1 MGTYHKRSNK
11 YRKEVAMKPKDYY
24 LLLGVNKR
32 SDKEEIKQNY
42 RKLAKKYH
50 PDANVG
56 SPEAEEVFKDLTVAY
71 DTLMDK
77 EKKKKYDRLV
87 ARYGYGTPPKSG
99 VKNGEAGREIL
110 ATILGFG
117 KEAAKVF
124 ENGKENIKERI
135 NASKEPKKGSNVET
149 SLDITL
155 EEGFFGTEKKLSLKT
170 TTGKVNTYTVQVPRG
185 IRDSE
190 KIRLAALGKPGK
202 NGGKNGDLII
212 TVNMKEHPNLKLDGV
227 DVHTNVNISYA
238 QAAIGDNLKLKI
250 FGEQVDF
257 VIPALSKE
265 QDRIVI
271 NKKGYVGADN
281 TRGNLIIHLSVRPP
295 EEISER
301 ERKIY
306 EQLLRVEKQ
315 QLKERLAK

>member
-1 MGTYHKRSNK
+1 
-11 YRKEVAMKPKDYY
+11 MKQKDYY

-32 SDKEEIKQNY
+32 SSKEEIKANY

-77 EKKKKYDRLV
+77 EKKKKYDRQV
-87 ARYGYGTPPKSG
+87 ARYGYGIPPKGANKKEVKYG
-99 VKNGEAGREIL
+99 VKNTD
-110 ATILGFG
+110 ATSEFISTLLGFG
-117 KEAAKVF
+117 KGAKEILEAATTD
-124 ENGKENIKERI
+124 IKDKI
-135 NASKEPKKGSNVET
+135 NSRQQQPKKGSNIEA
-149 SLDITL
+149 SLEISL

-170 TTGKVNTYTVQVPRG
+170 AGGKVNNYAVQVPKG
-185 IRDSE
+185 IHDGE

-212 TVNMKEHPNLKLDGV
+212 TVKMKEHSSLKLEGSDI
-227 DVHTNVNISYA
+227 HTIVTITYA
-238 QAAIGDNLKLKI
+238 QSVIGDKVKVKI
-250 FGEQVDF
+250 LGEQVELD
-257 VIPALSKE
+257 IPAGIKE
-265 QDRIVI
+265 QDKITLPKQGYLTKDNARGDLIVHI
-271 NKKGYVGADN
+271 AIK
-281 TRGNLIIHLSVRPP
+281 RPD
-295 EEISER
+295 EITER

-315 QLKERLAK
+315 QLKEKQRS